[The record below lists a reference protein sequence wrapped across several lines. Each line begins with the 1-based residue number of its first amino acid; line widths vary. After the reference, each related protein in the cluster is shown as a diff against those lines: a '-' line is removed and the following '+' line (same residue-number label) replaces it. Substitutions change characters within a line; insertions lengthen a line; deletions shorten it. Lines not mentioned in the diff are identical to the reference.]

1 LVGKAL
7 STCAVYCSS
16 KSVGMICSFRCI
28 AGINGMYGKMPIVV
42 TTSNPKN
49 IIQSLNAYTFL
60 LEKVYQKNCLLF
72 GLN

>member
-1 LVGKAL
+1 
-7 STCAVYCSS
+7 
-16 KSVGMICSFRCI
+16 
-28 AGINGMYGKMPIVV
+28 MYGKMPIVV